1 MDQFSYFI
9 AFYSIVLG
17 LAVTE
22 LLGGFARMVRA
33 RALHRMEPQTALV
46 AALTLVMLISSWV
59 DGWITLKSVT
69 IDFAG
74 LWAPVLMAILY
85 FVAAAV
91 IFPHDEAD
99 HERLADYYQERRPF
113 IIALLLAIGLLTH
126 FIYRGFFWEQYRHD
140 PAVFWLW
147 LVPYNMVIDG
157 ATVALLFIRS
167 RRWNIILL
175 SALILL
181 IMIPYWD
188 GGAIRNAIAHAYGY
202 H

>member
-22 LLGGFARMVRA
+22 LLGGLARMIRA
-33 RALHRMEPQTALV
+33 RALRKIEAQTALV
-46 AALTLVMLISSWV
+46 ATLTLVMLISSWV

-113 IIALLLAIGLLTH
+113 IIALLLAVGLLTH
-126 FIYRGFFWEQYRHD
+126 FIYRGFFAEQYHHV
-140 PAVFWLW
+140 PPVFWLW
-147 LVPYNMVIDG
+147 IVPYNAVIDG
-157 ATVALLFIRS
+157 ATVALLFVRS

-202 H
+202 R